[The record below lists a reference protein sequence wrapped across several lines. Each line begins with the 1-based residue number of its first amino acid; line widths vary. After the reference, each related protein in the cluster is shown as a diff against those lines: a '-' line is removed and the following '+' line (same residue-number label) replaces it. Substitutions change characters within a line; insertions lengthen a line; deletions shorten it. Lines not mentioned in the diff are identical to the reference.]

1 MGLNLNSLK
10 FHPGNIGLIYR
21 LNIFLNQRKNMIC
34 YGSLTFYRPILPID
48 FQINENHPFV
58 MLPQFDI
65 YLFFFLPDL
74 WLQINR

>member
-1 MGLNLNSLK
+1 MGHNLNRLK

-21 LNIFLNQRKNMIC
+21 LNIFLNQRKNMILL
-34 YGSLTFYRPILPID
+34 GSFTFHIPILTQS

-65 YLFFFLPDL
+65 YLFFLPDL
-74 WLQINR
+74 WLKINR